1 MNFKERIQII
11 NQSKS
16 EEREIKDLKE
26 KIETLD
32 VFVKNKTVDR
42 ILQNAVFKSK
52 NIILLSPIDCDKLI
66 VSNYIRNFIQDD
78 NIDVISSMASD
89 MPHSNS
95 KIALV
100 PKPSLNE
107 GVKIFE
113 LILCDYKSFVFA
125 LNLKTYTNVLESLR
139 TLVSLNKPNLAKES
153 VEHLI
158 GVSEALLV
166 YVSKNDDGLFE
177 ITDVGKIVYKNNA
190 MFLDVVYSNSCN
202 DEVSFSDV
210 SVNSTP
216 VESVETP
223 SFAEEKPVEEVVDD
237 DLSVSTV
244 QKDEIVVEQNIENA
258 IADEEI
264 VETSEVVATSDDK
277 VEFVVQEEILPE
289 QEELAKKVNKYKA
302 LKEKIKAKKQ
312 ILE

>member
-1 MNFKERIQII
+1 M
-11 NQSKS
+11 
-16 EEREIKDLKE
+16 
-26 KIETLD
+26 
-32 VFVKNKTVDR
+32 
-42 ILQNAVFKSK
+42 
-52 NIILLSPIDCDKLI
+52 
-66 VSNYIRNFIQDD
+66 
-78 NIDVISSMASD
+78 
-89 MPHSNS
+89 
-95 KIALV
+95 
-100 PKPSLNE
+100 
-107 GVKIFE
+107 
-113 LILCDYKSFVFA
+113 
-125 LNLKTYTNVLESLR
+125 
-139 TLVSLNKPNLAKES
+139 AKES

-202 DEVSFSDV
+202 DEVSSSDV